1 MEKLYATIETEWK
14 KTEEE
19 VKQLKAESKEH
30 ITEMAKMEKRVRTV
44 DELEKENAEL
54 KKKIAEL
61 EVKVKLFFKTISFFL
76 MKNVP
81 LHSTIAEAQ
90 GCRAKEDALGNH
102 RSRVSHFFS
111 FLFVLSV
118 GLDLC

>member
-1 MEKLYATIETEWK
+1 LEKLYATIETEWK

-61 EVKVKLFFKTISFFL
+61 EVKVKFVF
-76 MKNVP
+76 
-81 LHSTIAEAQ
+81 Q
-90 GCRAKEDALGNH
+90 NH
-102 RSRVSHFFS
+102 
-111 FLFVLSV
+111 FLFSNEKCSSSFHHSRSSRLPSKR
-118 GLDLC
+118 GRPWKSP